1 MGYPTAA
8 IIIVIADIQGLVEA
22 QKSGDQFYLARWS
35 QKWTHG
41 EEISIGIWIC
51 LGQFRWCAKRYC
63 NVGLMK
69 IGSDIQWYFM
79 EML

>member
-35 QKWTHG
+35 QK
-41 EEISIGIWIC
+41 
-51 LGQFRWCAKRYC
+51 
-63 NVGLMK
+63 
-69 IGSDIQWYFM
+69 
-79 EML
+79 